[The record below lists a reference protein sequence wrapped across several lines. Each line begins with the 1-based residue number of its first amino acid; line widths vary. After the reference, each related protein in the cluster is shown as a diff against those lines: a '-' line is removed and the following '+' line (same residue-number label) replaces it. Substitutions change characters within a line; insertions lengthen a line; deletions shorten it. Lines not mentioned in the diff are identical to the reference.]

1 MTFWFLCTFLMV
13 AGFDE
18 HHPGTLRYTYA
29 TVGNETNVK
38 CLPILP
44 KQQKTKLIGTVYNF
58 DMRC

>member
-1 MTFWFLCTFLMV
+1 MV
-13 AGFDE
+13 TGFDE
-18 HHPGTLRYTYA
+18 HHPGTLRYTRV

-44 KQQKTKLIGTVYNF
+44 KQQKTKPIGTVYNF